1 MKKIVLSTIAALA
14 LFATSAS
21 ANHAMYIPGDNVY
34 RDSGLMTCSTKE
46 ASLKVI
52 QGITTVDYLTYGVA
66 RKITEAN
73 NCVFH
78 RDPVNF
84 TISELFCKLVREDTR
99 PFTITKATIEGGEEK
114 FTILFTDS
122 ETPACEKQI

>member
-1 MKKIVLSTIAALA
+1 MKKILLPVIAALA

-21 ANHAMYIPGDNVY
+21 ANHVMYAPGDYIY
-34 RDSGLMTCSTKE
+34 RDSGLITCSTKE

-52 QGITTVDYLTYGVA
+52 QSITTVKYLTYGVA
-66 RKITEAN
+66 RKIAEAN
-73 NCVFH
+73 NCDFH

-84 TISELFCKLVREDTR
+84 TISDMLCNAVREDKR
-99 PFTITKATIEGGEEK
+99 IFSIVKASVIDGENEK

-122 ETPACEKQI
+122 KTFACEK